1 MFDTLTRVGASAAGT
16 YEIERSLRFNA
27 PDSAYLYRTF
37 GTPTSS
43 DTWTLS
49 LWLKRSDFA
58 SGIWA
63 GQNVGSDWVAIQFNG
78 DHFMWRDRP
87 GGASNVLL
95 TTNRDFRDP
104 TAWYHFVLIYD
115 STQSTS
121 SDRAQLW
128 VNGVRETSFSS
139 ATYPSQNADSSWN
152 KASNAYSLGGY
163 NHGAIEQE
171 WSGYM
176 ADVHFIDGQNKPPSN
191 FGETNAITGQWV
203 PKEYA
208 GTYGNNGFKLDFSDN
223 SNTTSSTLGKDRSGN
238 DNDWTP
244 SGFSVA
250 SGADNDSFIDTPT
263 NNFCTM
269 NPLTAQNT
277 TVSNGNLTIAPGGNN
292 SGCYSTIAIPTSGKW
307 YFEMT
312 KNSGSPMIGYSARP
326 HLPRTYQYNNE
337 TDGIVTYM
345 YSAAEIYHGGSTV
358 LLNTGSPWNSPSNG
372 TVFGILWDRD
382 NHTLKLRFNNGDE
395 ESVSIPSAIRNLPLA
410 FGYSVTTTWGAGS
423 FTYNFGGNGFTYTI
437 PTGYSTLSTANL
449 PEPTIKNPEKYFDTT
464 LYTGSESAQVIND
477 LEFTPDLIINKVR
490 SHGGHLLWLDRVRGI
505 AGDKMLCSNTTG
517 QEGVEEGLVYGHIV
531 SSANGFTHATGSD
544 GSNPWAQM
552 NTSGRTFVN
561 WCWLADGTSGSS
573 NTDGDITSTVSANTT
588 AGFSIVKY
596 TGTGTDS
603 DTIGHGL
610 GAEPH
615 LIIIKRRDNGA
626 GGTNWRLY
634 HKQCYDMAINETFE
648 LNGTAGCGVQSDVFD
663 TSTPPTSTVFRPN
676 NHVSVNASGGS
687 YIAWCWA
694 QVDGYS
700 RFDVYEGSGNTD
712 GEYVYC
718 GFKPAFLLVKHFNS
732 SGSEQWV
739 VYDNVRDPENVV
751 TISTTFGSNAQE
763 TTDDGDRYVDFLA
776 NGFKLKGGDGATN
789 DGSYNYIYAAFAERP
804 FKYANAE

>member
-163 NHGAIEQE
+163 NHGSIEQE

-250 SGADNDSFIDTPT
+250 SGADNDSFIDTP
-263 NNFCTM
+263 
-269 NPLTAQNT
+269 
-277 TVSNGNLTIAPGGNN
+277 
-292 SGCYSTIAIPTSGKW
+292 
-307 YFEMT
+307 
-312 KNSGSPMIGYSARP
+312 
-326 HLPRTYQYNNE
+326 
-337 TDGIVTYM
+337 
-345 YSAAEIYHGGSTV
+345 
-358 LLNTGSPWNSPSNG
+358 
-372 TVFGILWDRD
+372 
-382 NHTLKLRFNNGDE
+382 
-395 ESVSIPSAIRNLPLA
+395 
-410 FGYSVTTTWGAGS
+410 
-423 FTYNFGGNGFTYTI
+423 
-437 PTGYSTLSTANL
+437 
-449 PEPTIKNPEKYFDTT
+449 
-464 LYTGSESAQVIND
+464 
-477 LEFTPDLIINKVR
+477 
-490 SHGGHLLWLDRVRGI
+490 
-505 AGDKMLCSNTTG
+505 
-517 QEGVEEGLVYGHIV
+517 
-531 SSANGFTHATGSD
+531 
-544 GSNPWAQM
+544 
-552 NTSGRTFVN
+552 
-561 WCWLADGTSGSS
+561 
-573 NTDGDITSTVSANTT
+573 
-588 AGFSIVKY
+588 
-596 TGTGTDS
+596 
-603 DTIGHGL
+603 
-610 GAEPH
+610 
-615 LIIIKRRDNGA
+615 
-626 GGTNWRLY
+626 
-634 HKQCYDMAINETFE
+634 
-648 LNGTAGCGVQSDVFD
+648 
-663 TSTPPTSTVFRPN
+663 
-676 NHVSVNASGGS
+676 
-687 YIAWCWA
+687 
-694 QVDGYS
+694 
-700 RFDVYEGSGNTD
+700 
-712 GEYVYC
+712 
-718 GFKPAFLLVKHFNS
+718 
-732 SGSEQWV
+732 
-739 VYDNVRDPENVV
+739 
-751 TISTTFGSNAQE
+751 
-763 TTDDGDRYVDFLA
+763 
-776 NGFKLKGGDGATN
+776 
-789 DGSYNYIYAAFAERP
+789 
-804 FKYANAE
+804 